1 MVLYYMANMMHHRK
15 PQHVNYLNGIGQKV
29 KQLVEIGAGL
39 KGAYETGKTLYS
51 LASAASPYV
60 LPLLGA
66 L

>member
-1 MVLYYMANMMHHRK
+1 MANMMHHRK
-15 PQHVNYLNGIGQKV
+15 PQHIDYLGGIGQKV
-29 KQLVEIGAGL
+29 KHLMEIGAGL
-39 KGAYETGKTLYS
+39 KGAYETGRTLYS